1 MKEYKIRTHG
11 NTNLSKAI
19 QDELFKLGYGWEYG
33 DYYNEPITEIF
44 TLPNGELSANWEEGK
59 TSWDDHSSCQEV
71 TINDLIT
78 LRIAKEQ
85 EESVK
90 ELTHAQI
97 CKELGYNV
105 KIVKE

>member
-1 MKEYKIRTHG
+1 MKELKLRTHG

-19 QDELFKLGYGWEYG
+19 QDELFKLGYRWEYG
-33 DYYNEPITEIF
+33 DYYHEPITELF
-44 TLPNGELSANWEEGK
+44 TFPNGELSANWTEHS
-59 TSWDDHSSCQEV
+59 SWDAHSSCREV

-85 EESVK
+85 ETSVK
-90 ELTHAQI
+90 ERTHAQI